1 MKPSRNPA
9 RRCVGRGEN
18 AATAGV
24 VRPPAERNRDVA
36 LCSMGPEP
44 GKAGAAAWSAA
55 CDRADADAAALIPDC
70 CPLGTGCLKD
80 LAGALSAVTGTVAL
94 AIEVGTGG
102 LGTPVSLALTG
113 VSVVS
118 GTYGAYGTC
127 ATDDAASCGLSIAA
141 TGLPVVGL
149 GGRFLGAAGLF
160 GENAVVARGAEVAW
174 SLTWQFV
181 AVPFGFTGPLLWL
194 NQVIAP
200 ERTAP

>member
-1 MKPSRNPA
+1 MKPSRNPT
-9 RRCVGRGEN
+9 RRCDGRGEN
-18 AATAGV
+18 AATAAG
-24 VRPPAERNRDVA
+24 VRPAGERNRDFARCA
-36 LCSMGPEP
+36 LGPEP
-44 GKAGAAAWSAA
+44 RPAGAAWSAA
-55 CDRADADAAALIPDC
+55 CDRVNTDAAALTPAC
-70 CPLGTGCLKD
+70 GLLGTRCLKD
-80 LAGALSAVTGTVAL
+80 LAGAISAATGTAAL